1 MTRVHSVLVVDDEAD
16 VRWSLEMIL
25 RRNGF
30 AVAAVGSGE
39 QALQWLAKADQA
51 CDVIL
56 LDAKLPDMEGV
67 ELAMAIRGRQL
78 SRAPL
83 ILVSGF
89 FYQDDNLVQQ
99 SLRSGLIVAFVTKPF
114 RHAEIIQSI
123 QLALTSMTPSMVL
136 PAPSSC
142 RCPT

>member
-1 MTRVHSVLVVDDEAD
+1 MTGLKSVLVVDDEAD

-25 RRNGF
+25 RRSGF
-30 AVAAVGSGE
+30 AVATVGSGDD
-39 QALQWLAKADQA
+39 ALQWLAKTDQA

-67 ELAMAIRGRQL
+67 DLAIAIRARRL

-114 RHAEIIQSI
+114 RHAEIISSI
-123 QLALTSMTPSMVL
+123 QLALNP
-136 PAPSSC
+136 PAPS
-142 RCPT
+142 PTGA